1 MTKSNIRRK
10 TFVAR
15 EDLLNRLVEVAKD
28 QGSSLYDL
36 VNELFILAID
46 SDELNLSLKR
56 VVDERKKL
64 EAARAAGFVL
74 GLENLWYEMADLAYK
89 KEKRTA
95 LKNWFD
101 AGVWFAKRYTSNGN
115 DAPLE
120 AFRDELS
127 TFTWNAPECNLER
140 LGDKV
145 LVKVTSPRF
154 TEAYTFLFASFLL
167 GAIGAFGYKPV
178 AQEISRGVIRLET
191 VRNGANGS
199 A

>member
-101 AGVWFAKRYTSNGN
+101 AGVWFAKRYISNGN
-115 DAPLE
+115 NAPLE
-120 AFRDELS
+120 MFRDELS
-127 TFTWNAPECNLER
+127 TFTWNAPECSLER
-140 LGDKV
+140 VGDKV

>member
-1 MTKSNIRRK
+1 VTKSNVRRK

-46 SDELNLSLKR
+46 SDELHLSLKR
-56 VVDERKKL
+56 VVEERKKL

-89 KEKRTA
+89 KEKRAAT
-95 LKNWFD
+95 KNWFD
-101 AGVWFAKRYTSNGN
+101 AGVWFAKRYISNGN
-115 DAPLE
+115 NAPLE
-120 AFRDELS
+120 MFRDELS
-127 TFTWNAPECNLER
+127 TFTWNAPECSLER
-140 LGDKV
+140 VGDKV

-167 GAIGAFGYKPV
+167 GAVEAFGYKPV